1 MLSLLL
7 KKVLSCTGMG
17 GAHLAGAHLALHNKH
32 FLSNSDQFL
41 ECKYKP
47 EVVPVLRS
55 SGEYRLANTKFQCH
69 GVSCASNPWSVM
81 CDLMWDSCL
90 EMGVEV
96 MVGTWKRLSQQVT
109 RELSLE
115 EKNESLGET
124 MREEHFQ
131 QREQHRGMG
140 WCYRGETRWL
150 GFDGIKQERWEG
162 FLFLAEKL
170 FSLGSGEPMMVV
182 ARK

>member
-7 KKVLSCTGMG
+7 KKVLSRTGMG
-17 GAHLAGAHLALHNKH
+17 GEHLAGAHLVLHNKH

-41 ECKYKP
+41 ECKNKP
-47 EVVPVLRS
+47 EVVPVLRR

-69 GVSCASNPWSVM
+69 GVSCASRPWSVM
-81 CDLMWDSCL
+81 CALMWDSCP
-90 EMGVEV
+90 EMEVEV
-96 MVGTWKRLSQQVT
+96 MVGTRKRLSQQVT
-109 RELSLE
+109 CELSLE

-131 QREQHRGMG
+131 QRKQHRGMG

-150 GFDGIKQERWEG
+150 GIDGIKQERWGG